1 MLDPQRYGPWAV
13 IAGGSEGI
21 GACIAAELAK
31 AGINLV
37 LVARKPEPLEAL
49 AAELRA
55 GNGVEVRT
63 LALDLTDAEMLAM
76 VRATTDDI
84 DVGLLV
90 YNAGASHRTGP
101 YLDWSLEDVIK
112 VIRLNVDGQA
122 VFAHHFGNRMA
133 ARGRGGIVL
142 IGSMAGNAGSPSV
155 VAYAGAKAFSQIF
168 AEGLWWEFGQKGVD
182 VLQVVVG
189 PTATPAM
196 ARMGITYHE
205 GEAVRSEDVARH
217 TLENIANG
225 PVFVMPELRAGF
237 EQLTITDRRAA
248 ALMNAAYVMGNTEG
262 ASA

>member
-1 MLDPQRYGPWAV
+1 MIDPDRYGPWAV
-13 IAGGSEGI
+13 VAGGSEGI
-21 GACIAAELAK
+21 GAAIASDLAA

-37 LVARKPEPLEAL
+37 LIARKAGPLGEVAAAL
-49 AAELRA
+49 QAKS
-55 GNGVEVRT
+55 GVQVRT
-63 LALDLTDAEMLAM
+63 LGLDLTAPDMLDHI
-76 VRATTDDI
+76 RAVTDDI
-84 DVGLLV
+84 DVGLVV

-101 YLDWSLEDVIK
+101 YLDWPVEDVLK
-112 VIRLNVDGQA
+112 VLHLNVDGQA

-133 ARGRGGIVL
+133 ARGRGGLVL

-168 AEGLWWEFGQKGVD
+168 AEGLWWELGQRGVD

-217 TLENIANG
+217 ALENIANG

-237 EQLTITDRRAA
+237 EALTTTDRRAA

>member
-1 MLDPQRYGPWAV
+1 
-13 IAGGSEGI
+13 
-21 GACIAAELAK
+21 
-31 AGINLV
+31 
-37 LVARKPEPLEAL
+37 
-49 AAELRA
+49 
-55 GNGVEVRT
+55 
-63 LALDLTDAEMLAM
+63 LALDLTDASMLAK
-76 VRATTDDI
+76 VRAATDDV
-84 DVGLLV
+84 DVGLMV

-101 YLDWSLEDVIK
+101 YLDWPLEDVIK

-122 VFAHHFGNRMA
+122 LFAHHFGNRMA
-133 ARGRGGIVL
+133 SRGRGGIVL
-142 IGSMAGNAGSPSV
+142 VGSMAGNAGSPSV

-168 AEGLWWEFGQKGVD
+168 AEGLWWELGQKGVD

-217 TLENIANG
+217 ALENIGNG

-237 EQLTITDRRAA
+237 EQLTTTDRRAA

-262 ASA
+262 AST

>member
-1 MLDPQRYGPWAV
+1 MLDRQRYGPWAV

-21 GACIAAELAK
+21 GSCIAAELAK

-37 LVARKPEPLEAL
+37 LVARKSEPLKAL
-49 AAELRA
+49 SVELR
-55 GNGVEVRT
+55 GENSIQVRT
-63 LALDLTDAEMLAM
+63 LALDLTDAVMLDK
-76 VRATTDDI
+76 VRAVTDDI

-101 YLDWSLEDVIK
+101 YLDWPLEDVIK

-122 VFAHHFGNRMA
+122 VLAHHFGNRMA
-133 ARGRGGIVL
+133 ARGCGGIVL

-168 AEGLWWEFGQKGVD
+168 AEGLWWEFRQKGVE

-205 GEAVRSEDVARH
+205 GEAVQSEDVARH

-248 ALMNAAYVMGNTEG
+248 ALMNAAYVMGNTQG
-262 ASA
+262 SAA

>member
-1 MLDPQRYGPWAV
+1 V

-21 GACIAAELAK
+21 GACIAAELAR

-37 LVARKPEPLEAL
+37 LVARKPAPLEAL
-49 AAELRA
+49 AAEIRA
-55 GNGVEVRT
+55 GSAVDVRT
-63 LALDLTDAEMLAM
+63 LALDLTDASMLAK
-76 VRATTDDI
+76 VRAATDDV
-84 DVGLLV
+84 DVGLMV

-101 YLDWSLEDVIK
+101 YLDWPLEDVIR

-122 VFAHHFGNRMA
+122 LFAHHFGNRMA
-133 ARGRGGIVL
+133 SRGRGGIVL
-142 IGSMAGNAGSPSV
+142 VGSMAGNAGSPSV

-168 AEGLWWEFGQKGVD
+168 AEGLWWELGQKGVD

-217 TLENIANG
+217 ALENIGNG

-237 EQLTITDRRAA
+237 EQLTTSDRRAA

-262 ASA
+262 AST